1 MKILII
7 DDDTEIVEFVRSSLL
22 NNSHTV
28 DFEYDGE
35 KGSYRARTNYYDV
48 IIIDYVLPGKDG
60 IEVCREIRESGSNA
74 GIIFLSMNYTVK
86 NKVACLEA
94 GADDYMTKP
103 FSLEEL
109 NARIKALS
117 RRPRKI
123 ESSILSCGD
132 IVIDTRKQS
141 VQKNNKPIYLT
152 RTEYNILEFLMKNKG
167 MILSRGMIM
176 EHVWDSSV
184 DPFSNTI
191 EAHIANVRRKLSVRG
206 KDKDEIIKNVAGRGY
221 IVN

>member
-7 DDDTEIVEFVRSSLL
+7 DDDIEMVEFVKSSLE
-22 NNSHTV
+22 NNSYIV
-28 DFEYDGE
+28 DKSYTGE
-35 KGSYRARTNYYDV
+35 EGSYMARTNTYDV
-48 IIIDYVLPGKDG
+48 VILDYTLEDKNGLS
-60 IEVCREIRESGSNA
+60 ICSEIRASGSNSA
-74 GIIFLSMNYTVK
+74 IIFLSMNYSIK

-109 NARIKALS
+109 HARIKAQI

-123 ESSILSCGD
+123 ENPILFCGNLTL
-132 IVIDTRKQS
+132 DTKKKTLQRS
-141 VQKNNKPIYLT
+141 DEMIYLT
-152 RTEYNILEFLMKNKG
+152 RTEYDILEFFFRNKG

-176 EHVWDSSV
+176 EHVWNAEI

-191 EAHIANVRRKLSVRG
+191 EAHITNIRKKIGS
-206 KDKDEIIKNVAGRGY
+206 KDEKNELIRNIAGRGY
-221 IVN
+221 IVDM